1 VVDIVQQE
9 TSTVGGTPF
18 YGLFNHTLP
27 RRCWAE
33 DSSRLLLSTPQ
44 LCNIKTYVINIG
56 MCYIVSF
63 YNRVTTR
70 G

>member
-1 VVDIVQQE
+1 MVDIVQQE